1 MIRVGQ
7 RMLHG
12 GRAGAFV
19 RRVSMR
25 SFSLLLIAGLV
36 AAQPALAVTDAER
49 IEVYREFRRLFD
61 ARQYREA
68 LPVAQELVRLTE
80 EQYGPNDRALATPL
94 TNLGTTYYRLGDYAA
109 AEQHYLRSLEILE
122 ATASS
127 TDRAF
132 LRPLHGLGAT
142 YFAAGQYQEASIALK
157 RAIDLS
163 RNLDG
168 LFNVEQLEIIDPLIA
183 SYVALDQLADAER
196 EHQYAFRVAES
207 AYGRDDVRML
217 EPLDRYAR
225 WFEFVGRYTTARGL
239 HARALMIAERVG
251 GRGSPL
257 GVDAL
262 RGIAR
267 TYRLEFLNGT
277 EEEVAGPP
285 IASAADAYLGPSVLD
300 GSGPGR
306 LNQDGE
312 RALKLA
318 LEALRG
324 SEPLDYRKI
333 GETLVE
339 LGDWYLSSGSTSKAI
354 ETYREA
360 WQALDKSDSTELLES
375 PRLLAYRPP
384 ASSLART
391 RLSPEDAEE
400 RFVEV
405 QFTVTRDGRTANI
418 VETASD
424 APDQLKRSVITAV
437 RKARYSPRFENGEP
451 VDTPNV
457 VFRERLAVRKD
468 S

>member
-1 MIRVGQ
+1 
-7 RMLHG
+7 
-12 GRAGAFV
+12 
-19 RRVSMR
+19 MR

-49 IEVYREFRRLFD
+49 IEVYREFRKLFD

-94 TNLGTTYYRLGDYAA
+94 TNLGTTFYRLGDYPA
-109 AEQHYLRSLEILE
+109 AEQHYLRSLQILE
-122 ATASS
+122 ATASG
-127 TDRAF
+127 TDRAL

-183 SYVALDQLADAER
+183 SYVALDQLSDAER

-239 HARALMIAERVG
+239 HARALMIAERAG

-267 TYRLEFLNGT
+267 TYRLEYLNGT
-277 EEEVAGPP
+277 EEEVSGTMAGTT
-285 IASAADAYLGPSVLD
+285 DAYLDPRMPPMLD
-300 GSGPGR
+300 GSVPGR

-318 LEALRG
+318 LEALQG

-333 GETLVE
+333 GETLIE
-339 LGDWYLSSGSTSKAI
+339 LGDWYLSTGATSKGIDA
-354 ETYREA
+354 YREA
-360 WQALDKSDSTELLES
+360 WHALEKAESTALLEA

-384 ASSLART
+384 PSSLART

-400 RFVEV
+400 RFVEL

-418 VETASD
+418 VETAGD
-424 APDQLKRSVITAV
+424 APDQLKRSVVTAV

-451 VDTPNV
+451 VDTAGV
-457 VFRERLAVRKD
+457 VFRERLAIRKD